1 MLNSNK
7 KGDRSSRAMI
17 YKFTCTAVSIFFTHF
32 QKETSILAP
41 RILTGPSQWSPSHP
55 LGPLLVLLVCHAHSC
70 LTRMRAFQQQ
80 WCLSDCG
87 SWSEIPRSLGLP
99 CWHGYI
105 SVSSHRLA
113 GSSTVCQKRMVFGV
127 IYPIQPDT
135 AQDLLGQ
142 LFSFISLQSGVST
155 LR

>member
-17 YKFTCTAVSIFFTHF
+17 YKFTCTAVSIFFFCTF
-32 QKETSILAP
+32 SERNLYISTTDSDGASK
-41 RILTGPSQWSPSHP
+41 WSPSHP
-55 LGPLLVLLVCHAHSC
+55 LAPMLVLLVCHAHSC

-87 SWSEIPRSLGLP
+87 SWSEIPRSLVLP

-142 LFSFISLQSGVST
+142 LFSFISLDSQPNV
-155 LR
+155 